1 MVQLGPY
8 YSISEWWI
16 HLAIFWNFS
25 EGGCPKL
32 EFLWAL
38 ILQHVNQNKWLRFKT
53 NHGSHFCSNWTKTK
67 RKQKQSGDYIQG
79 IYGRDCIC
87 TGNWFGDFR
96 SGWAKLARQGCTVV
110 FLHEHQI
117 KVNHYIFHPAS
128 FHLSPSRLIAAWQT
142 LLKRHWP
149 IGDKHLIRAVS
160 LVTRNSLK
168 K

>member
-87 TGNWFGDFR
+87 TGNWFGHFMCNQMQGQKR
-96 SGWAKLARQGCTVV
+96 EMKRVRTANVEGWRNDTAKTCEWENQNKTVLMGLTPNLNKQSMHRWV
-110 FLHEHQI
+110 HQ
-117 KVNHYIFHPAS
+117 F
-128 FHLSPSRLIAAWQT
+128 
-142 LLKRHWP
+142 
-149 IGDKHLIRAVS
+149 
-160 LVTRNSLK
+160 
-168 K
+168 

>member
-96 SGWAKLARQGCTVV
+96 SGWAKLARQGCTGKPEKISQRLFEVFFVTMEMSQKQVLLLTTVSKVV
-110 FLHEHQI
+110 SQLDRCP
-117 KVNHYIFHPAS
+117 N
-128 FHLSPSRLIAAWQT
+128 
-142 LLKRHWP
+142 
-149 IGDKHLIRAVS
+149 
-160 LVTRNSLK
+160 
-168 K
+168 

>member
-96 SGWAKLARQGCTVV
+96 SGWAKLARQGCRRWKAVRT
-110 FLHEHQI
+110 I
-117 KVNHYIFHPAS
+117 SRCSIFRI
-128 FHLSPSRLIAAWQT
+128 PSGLQLPSTPGTARPYRICF
-142 LLKRHWP
+142 P
-149 IGDKHLIRAVS
+149 VGFVICFC
-160 LVTRNSLK
+160 
-168 K
+168 

>member
-96 SGWAKLARQGCTVV
+96 SGWAKLARQGCRWLPLPLQCRCPRKNAVV
-110 FLHEHQI
+110 PLCGYFIISSACYQQHVGYH
-117 KVNHYIFHPAS
+117 
-128 FHLSPSRLIAAWQT
+128 T
-142 LLKRHWP
+142 
-149 IGDKHLIRAVS
+149 D
-160 LVTRNSLK
+160 RN
-168 K
+168 

>member
-96 SGWAKLARQGCTVV
+96 SGWAKLARQGCTVWASHSQTALQYCR
-110 FLHEHQI
+110 LHRSESNSI
-117 KVNHYIFHPAS
+117 PMVI
-128 FHLSPSRLIAAWQT
+128 LDWWIDWLIA
-142 LLKRHWP
+142 
-149 IGDKHLIRAVS
+149 S
-160 LVTRNSLK
+160 
-168 K
+168 